1 MKVRARHLLTCLA
14 ALAALMA
21 LPVAASASKP
31 TTKAQT
37 KAAFKALLNS
47 YDSELEVA
55 DAHLV
60 TAVEQ
65 YPQSK
70 DAALVETPLMEEIA
84 ILRRMRTAVKA
95 QSAAGHPLIRL
106 GKIDVLAG
114 LGKVVVS
121 CEHLDKAY
129 ADAATRP
136 AAAHLQYERYRVA
149 LKRGLKLIHRGVR
162 LV

>member
-21 LPVAASASKP
+21 LPAAASASKP

-55 DAHLV
+55 DAHL
-60 TAVEQ
+60 AAGVEQ
-65 YPQSK
+65 YPSSK
-70 DAALVETPLMEEIA
+70 DAAVVETPLLEEIA
-84 ILRRMRTAVKA
+84 ILRHMRTAVKA
-95 QSAAGHPLIRL
+95 QSASGHPLIRL
-106 GKIDVLAG
+106 GKVDVLEG
-114 LGKVVVS
+114 LGKVIVS
-121 CEHLDKAY
+121 AEHLEKAY
-129 ADAATRP
+129 ADATTHP
-136 AAAHLQYERYRVA
+136 AAARLQYKRYRVA
-149 LKRGLKLIHRGVR
+149 LKRGLKLIHRGVH